1 MAGKEDANFSFA
13 SRFEN
18 LNNSVRDLLPI
29 FDLVHDSDLHVVDD
43 QRQAPSITNIFQR
56 LRNIQSKCPL
66 HNVHLTR

>member
-43 QRQAPSITNIFQR
+43 QRQAPSIT
-56 LRNIQSKCPL
+56 K
-66 HNVHLTR
+66 HLPAFAEYSVQMPAA